1 MQCFE
6 ISIELV
12 SKMKSIGPPASL
24 HESPWYN
31 NYAYGPEE
39 KKIEGRRGVK
49 HMKKLRRG
57 GFSLSHRTKG
67 KGRGEEMGALNIP
80 ALFKTRSNEIPT
92 NL

>member
-39 KKIEGRRGVK
+39 KKN
-49 HMKKLRRG
+49 
-57 GFSLSHRTKG
+57 
-67 KGRGEEMGALNIP
+67 RGEERCEAHEEVEKGGI
-80 ALFKTRSNEIPT
+80 
-92 NL
+92 